1 MRKIDVE
8 LSLLLKVIGIGVL
21 VAVSAQ
27 ILGKTGRD
35 EQVTWLTVAGIV
47 VVFLLLLGEIGGI
60 VETVERVFGLG

>member
-47 VVFLLLLGEIGGI
+47 VVFALLLGEISGI
-60 VETVERVFGLG
+60 FDSVTRIFGF